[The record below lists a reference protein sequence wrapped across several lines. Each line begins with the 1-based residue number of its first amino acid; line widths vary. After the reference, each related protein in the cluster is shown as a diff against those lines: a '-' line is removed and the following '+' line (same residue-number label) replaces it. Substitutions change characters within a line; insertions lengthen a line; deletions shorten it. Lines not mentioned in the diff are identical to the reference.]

1 MTKAEL
7 VENMAKDAK
16 ISKAAAGA
24 ALDSFM
30 ANVTNA
36 LKKKGSW
43 NPSPAVCHDTHCNDT
58 LCAMTHTVFD

>member
-7 VENMAKDAK
+7 VETMAKDAK

-24 ALDSFM
+24 ALDFFM

-43 NPSPAVCHDTHCNDT
+43 NPSPVVCHGTYCDG
-58 LCAMTHTVFD
+58 ARYVMTHAVFD